1 MEGRQSLGNLIQFLS
16 FVLLWMTSVFLALGI
31 SAQLVVYFSLGI
43 VHPELALKKLSDL
56 LEYQQRAGG
65 HVWCLYKDAGQ

>member
-1 MEGRQSLGNLIQFLS
+1 
-16 FVLLWMTSVFLALGI
+16 MTSVFLALGI